1 MALKSMMEDVVCSVS
16 TSMRERA
23 SAAALLVPLMC
34 RMSDVNW
41 AM

>member
-1 MALKSMMEDVVCSVS
+1 MALKLMTEDVV
-16 TSMRERA
+16 RERA

>member
-1 MALKSMMEDVVCSVS
+1 MALKSMTEKVMCSAS
-16 TSMRERA
+16 NSMQKRA